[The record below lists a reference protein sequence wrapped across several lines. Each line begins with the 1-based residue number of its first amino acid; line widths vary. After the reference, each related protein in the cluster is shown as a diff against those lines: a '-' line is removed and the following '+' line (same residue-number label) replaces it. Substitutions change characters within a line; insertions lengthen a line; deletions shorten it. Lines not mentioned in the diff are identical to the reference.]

1 MATAFVP
8 ASSEFVCDNIAR
20 RTVRSVQ
27 GQAQEAQMRNFVE
40 PFMKP
45 IMLRL
50 AKSGR
55 FQRDVL
61 HKLVSQLER
70 KLEADETVF
79 ALEASAFRKSKLS
92 SNESYR
98 VTFKVPSSQDEE
110 WMAFTATEVNLTR
123 RTIDVSYTY
132 TDVFIH
138 RHAISR
144 FMQREAKPPEEM
156 YKMLDAT
163 INLATVMAWP
173 TAMYE
178 RDGKTDMNIA
188 VPLGS
193 GMLFGRL
200 SMSKGGSKR
209 GVFKVDAKVGAEH
222 EEVLRVPGFDYMMA
236 IELMTYVDNNSL
248 TPQREALRDRIIE
261 FQHEHAWGIQLAA
274 DSVYFTR
281 LAVPQQLAGQDL
293 QGLIQAA
300 RPAVDKLLGT
310 PEWTHFINSVGR

>member
-27 GQAQEAQMRNFVE
+27 SQAQQAQMQNFVE

-45 IMLRL
+45 IMMRL

-98 VTFKVPSSQDEE
+98 VTFKVPASQDEE

-123 RTIDVSYTY
+123 RSIDVGYTY

-144 FMQREAKPPEEM
+144 FMQREGKPPEEI

-163 INLATVMAWP
+163 IDLATVMAWP

-178 RDGKTDMNIA
+178 RDGKTDLNIA
-188 VPLGS
+188 VPLGN

-209 GVFKVDAKVGAEH
+209 GVFKVDSRSADH
-222 EEVLRVPGFDYMMA
+222 EEVLRVPGFDYMMVV
-236 IELMTYVDNNSL
+236 ELMTYVDNNSL
-248 TPQREALRDRIIE
+248 TPHREALRDRILE
-261 FQHEHAWGIQLAA
+261 FQRAHAWGIQLAA

-281 LAVPQQLAGQDL
+281 LAVPPEIAGQDM
-293 QGLIQAA
+293 QGLIHAA
-300 RPAVDKLLGT
+300 RPAMDALLGT

>member
-8 ASSEFVCDNIAR
+8 SSSEFVCDNIAR
-20 RTVRSVQ
+20 RTVRNAQ
-27 GQAQEAQMRNFVE
+27 EQAQRAQMQNFID

-45 IMLRL
+45 IMMRL

-61 HKLVSQLER
+61 HKMVAQLER

-98 VTFKVPSSQDEE
+98 VTFKVPASQDEE
-110 WMAFTATEVNLTR
+110 WLAFTATELNLTR
-123 RTIDVSYTY
+123 RSVEVSYAY

-144 FMQREAKPPEEM
+144 FMQREAKPPEEI

-173 TAMYE
+173 SAMYE
-178 RDGKTDMNIA
+178 RNGKNDMNIA

-209 GVFKVDAKVGAEH
+209 GVFTVDSRSAEH
-222 EEVLRVPGFDYMMA
+222 DEKLRVPGFDYMMA

-248 TPQREALRDRIIE
+248 TPQREALRDRILE
-261 FQHEHAWGIQLAA
+261 FQREHTWGIQLAA

-281 LAVPQQLAGQDL
+281 LAVPKEIAGQDL

-300 RPAVDKLLGT
+300 RPAIDKLLGS
-310 PEWTHFINSVGR
+310 PEWTHFINTVGR